1 MKTISIVNLKG
12 GVGKTVTAVNLA
24 AILATEYNARVLLI
38 DADHQG
44 NASRFY
50 RIPTEP
56 GTLADLFEGMC
67 LCYADLVQHTIY
79 RGLDVIPADMS
90 LAALD
95 LDGSLPDDVQGGTP
109 RDRALR
115 VLTDLRDAVIE
126 DDAYDYLV
134 IDCPPAFSVASI
146 SAVAASSDIV
156 IPVKPGAFEIDG
168 MAELL
173 RQIDGIRRVNGA
185 VQVGVLLTM
194 WHNADVVRQGE
205 DWLREHCPVPVFQT
219 RIRRT
224 DKVDESTF
232 AREPVCQWSPTSA
245 AARDY
250 RAWVREYLGG
260 GADGAQS

>member
-1 MKTISIVNLKG
+1 
-12 GVGKTVTAVNLA
+12 
-24 AILATEYNARVLLI
+24 
-38 DADHQG
+38 
-44 NASRFY
+44 
-50 RIPTEP
+50 
-56 GTLADLFEGMC
+56 
-67 LCYADLVQHTIY
+67 
-79 RGLDVIPADMS
+79 
-90 LAALD
+90 
-95 LDGSLPDDVQGGTP
+95 
-109 RDRALR
+109 
-115 VLTDLRDAVIE
+115 
-126 DDAYDYLV
+126 
-134 IDCPPAFSVASI
+134 
-146 SAVAASSDIV
+146 
-156 IPVKPGAFEIDG
+156 

-260 GADGAQS
+260 GTDGAQS

>member
-50 RIPTEP
+50 RIPAEP
-56 GTLADLFEGMC
+56 GTLADLFGGMC

-95 LDGSLPDDVQGGTP
+95 LDGSLPGDANGGTP

-185 VQVGVLLTM
+185 VEVGVLLTM

-205 DWLREHCPVPVFQT
+205 DWLRANCPVPVFQT

-260 GADGAQS
+260 GADGAES

>member
-1 MKTISIVNLKG
+1 MRTISIVNLKG

-24 AILATEYNARVLLI
+24 AILATEHAKRVLLI

-44 NASRFY
+44 NTSRFY
-50 RIPTEP
+50 RIPAEP
-56 GTLADLFEGMC
+56 GSLADLFEGTVMC
-67 LCYADLVQHTIY
+67 YTDIVQHTIY

-95 LDGSLPDDVQGGTP
+95 LDRGTL

-115 VLTDLRDAVIE
+115 ALTDLRDAVIE
-126 DDAYDYLV
+126 DDAYDYLI

-146 SAVAASSDIV
+146 SAVAASSNIV

-185 VQVGVLLTM
+185 VQAGVLLTM

-205 DWLREHCPVPVFQT
+205 EWLRKHCPMPVFQT

-232 AREPVCQWSPTSA
+232 AREPVCQWSPASA

-260 GADGAQS
+260 GIDGAES